1 MTYESHLAKAASRY
15 LIVTAISSSI
25 ALASEQEGWR
35 QWGGRLPHTI
45 GCVNGTLT
53 WRQTTSARMVHPSE
67 QWSDFQTTAEVDLTL
82 TRPDHSAIK
91 EKGVARN
98 TGVMSSLTGSR
109 ISAGVG
115 TQSISLKLDSKIL
128 CESWKLDK
136 PTPGFFSDWNK

>member
-1 MTYESHLAKAASRY
+1 MLFKYMLATTSSFFIF
-15 LIVTAISSSI
+15 LIAEALHTNLISV
-25 ALASEQEGWR
+25 AEPWR
-35 QWGGRLPHTI
+35 QWGGQLPHTI

-67 QWSDFQTTAEVDLTL
+67 QWSDFQTTAEVQLTL
-82 TRPDHSAIK
+82 TRPDHSTIK

-98 TGVMSSLTGSR
+98 TGVMSSVTGSR

-128 CESWKLDK
+128 CESWKFDK
-136 PTPGFFSDWNK
+136 PTPGFFSNWNK